1 MKSHQVIVIS
11 GATGGIGR
19 GISEALYKQG
29 YSLALLGRSLHKLE
43 ELHSVLDKSS
53 NINIYPVDICSLSDV
68 STTIDCIMNDF
79 GKIDHLVQA
88 AGDGPLSSA
97 LDFNEDNWQQ
107 TINTKLLGTARL
119 VSLVSKKMNDAD
131 VDYSM
136 TIINGVFSR
145 EPSSL
150 FTINSAV
157 NSAVSGYAKAAA
169 TELAHSSIRLNVVN
183 PGATDTPLWNEIAN
197 SASKKIGISTNDF
210 NQNVLDSIPLKRFNK
225 PSDIAHVVEFL
236 ISYMSRNITGTEI
249 TIDGGACH
257 SL

>member
-1 MKSHQVIVIS
+1 MKSHSVIVVS
-11 GATGGIGR
+11 GATGGIGK

-29 YSLALLGRSLHKLE
+29 YSLALLGRSRHKLE
-43 ELHSVLDKSS
+43 KLHSFLDKSS
-53 NINIYPVDICSLSDV
+53 GIKIYPLDICSLSEI
-68 STTIDCIMNDF
+68 SATIDSIINDF
-79 GKIDHLVQA
+79 GRIDHLVQA

-97 LDFNEDNWQQ
+97 LDFNDDNWHK

-119 VSLVSKKMNDAD
+119 VSLVSKKMNDVD
-131 VDYSM
+131 SDYSI

-169 TELAHSSIRLNVVN
+169 TELAHRSIRLNVVN
-183 PGATDTPLWNEIAN
+183 PGATETPLWNEIAN
-197 SASKKIGISTNDF
+197 SASKILGISTNDF
-210 NQNVLDSIPLKRFNK
+210 NQNVLDSIPVKRFNK
-225 PSDIAHVVEFL
+225 PADIAHVVEFL
-236 ISYMSRNITGTEI
+236 VSYRSRNITGTEI